1 MYTPAHSKLFRLL
14 TLRHSLVS
22 CTNSRASD
30 IASAAQVFRE
40 AAERGE
46 PAKVHPNVEF
56 YLAAAS
62 KAEQKF
68 AEEAGDWQILQEA
81 GAKVLP
87 SGCKWYF
94 SARK

>member
-1 MYTPAHSKLFRLL
+1 MLMLNR
-14 TLRHSLVS
+14 SLVS

-30 IASAAQVFRE
+30 IASAARVFRE

-62 KAEQKF
+62 TNEQKF
-68 AEEAGDWQILQEA
+68 AEESGDWQILQDA

-87 SGCKWYF
+87 SGCESQCNPSCRSF
-94 SARK
+94 S

>member
-1 MYTPAHSKLFRLL
+1 
-14 TLRHSLVS
+14 
-22 CTNSRASD
+22 
-30 IASAAQVFRE
+30 VFRE

-62 KAEQKF
+62 KTEQKY
-68 AEEAGDWQILQEA
+68 AEEAGDWQVLEEA

-87 SGCKWYF
+87 SGCESFF
-94 SARK
+94 SSHIFKL